1 MLIAPFNFSY
11 LCSMIILTLRLLRKT
26 KINGITIFPFIF
38 LRESAF
44 KKNKILINHEK
55 IHIRQQLELLIIFF
69 YLWYVVEYYY
79 WYLKLKDKHLAYR
92 NISFEREA
100 YAMEE
105 DLNYLE
111 TRKIWSFWKYRV

>member
-1 MLIAPFNFSY
+1 
-11 LCSMIILTLRLLRKT
+11 MIILSLRLLRKT
-26 KINGITIFPFIF
+26 RINGITIFPFIF

-79 WYLKLKDKHLAYR
+79 WYFKLKDKHLAYR
-92 NISFEREA
+92 NITSKPEKFGVFGSTECE
-100 YAMEE
+100 
-105 DLNYLE
+105 
-111 TRKIWSFWKYRV
+111 

>member
-1 MLIAPFNFSY
+1 MIIAPFNFSY
-11 LCSMIILTLRLLRKT
+11 LCSMIILSLRLLRKT
-26 KINGITIFPFIF
+26 RINGITIFPFIF

-44 KKNKILINHEK
+44 KENKILINHEK

-79 WYLKLKDKHLAYR
+79 WYFKLKDKHLAYR

-105 DLNYLE
+105 DSNYLE

>member
-1 MLIAPFNFSY
+1 MIIAPFNFSY
-11 LCSMIILTLRLLRKT
+11 LCSMIILSLRLLRKT
-26 KINGITIFPFIF
+26 RINGITIFPFIF

-44 KKNKILINHEK
+44 KENKILINHEK

-79 WYLKLKDKHLAYR
+79 WYLKLKDKQLAYR